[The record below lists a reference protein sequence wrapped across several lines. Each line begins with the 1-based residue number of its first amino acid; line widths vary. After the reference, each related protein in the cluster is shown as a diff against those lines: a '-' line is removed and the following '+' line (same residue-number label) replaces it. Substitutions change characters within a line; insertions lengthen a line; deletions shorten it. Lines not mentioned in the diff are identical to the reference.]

1 MDKLYLGVAR
11 EVITPELGGQLYG
24 YRPDIFSES
33 VADDLTATAFYFKQ
47 KDKVSLLIS
56 ATVCAVSTEFSK
68 RTLETI
74 QQQLGISA
82 ENCILCAT
90 HTHSG
95 PNLSGGV
102 GWGDADTP
110 YFESIFLPQVLSAAK
125 KAMQSPVPVT
135 MGVACDNS
143 YVGINRR
150 ELTLENKIILGQNE
164 WGSFNPRMMVISFRD
179 EAGKTL
185 ANIIHYGAH
194 CTAAGHCTGISRDW
208 AGVMIDGLEEETG
221 AITAFINGPE
231 GDIGPRLSNGR
242 TIGNMDLVR
251 ELGTVAARDA
261 VKIYNQI
268 ADYKT
273 PVLQVGAK
281 VCEAPLKPRMPLEE
295 AQAMYEKYKERTVNM
310 SGRMRYIAQQVIRAY
325 EQGEPEE
332 KAVSFSQTVIALDN
346 VVFVA
351 FPYELFS
358 EIGLRIDKAF
368 PGAQILSIINGNGS
382 GSYFVTQD
390 AICRGGYEVNYF
402 LYGAVQG
409 YCEDAD
415 WHLINNTVENVKA
428 VIGEKTV

>member
-1 MDKLYLGVAR
+1 MDKLYFGVAR
-11 EVITPELGGQLYG
+11 EIITPELGGQLYG

-47 KDKVSLLIS
+47 GDKVSLLIS
-56 ATVCAVSTEFSK
+56 ATVCAVSTEFSQ
-68 RTLETI
+68 RTLDAI
-74 QQQLGISA
+74 QQQLGILK

-110 YFESIFLPQVLSAAK
+110 YFETIFLPQVLSAAK
-125 KAMQSPVPVT
+125 KAMLSPVPVT
-135 MGVACDNS
+135 VGTAWGNS

-164 WGSFNPRMMVISFRD
+164 WGSFNPRMLVISFRD
-179 EAGKTL
+179 EAGKNL

-194 CTAAGHCTGISRDW
+194 CTAAGHCTEISRDW

-231 GDIGPRLSNGR
+231 GDIGPRLSNGK

-251 ELGTVAARDA
+251 ELGAIAARDA
-261 VKIYNQI
+261 ISVYNQI
-268 ADYKT
+268 AEYKT
-273 PVLQVGAK
+273 PELR
-281 VCEAPLKPRMPLEE
+281 VCANVCQAPLKPRMPLEE

-310 SGRMRYIAQQVIRAY
+310 SGRMRHVALEIIRAY
-325 EQGEPEE
+325 EQNRPEE
-332 KAVSFSQTVIALDN
+332 EAVSFLQTAIALDN

-368 PGAQILSIINGNGS
+368 PNAQILSIINANGS
-382 GSYFVTQD
+382 GAYFVTQD

-402 LYGAVQG
+402 LYGKVQG
-409 YCEDAD
+409 YREDAD
-415 WHLINNTVENVKA
+415 WYLVNNTVDNIKKIMQEAK
-428 VIGEKTV
+428 E